1 MHLWPSATLRASFKL
16 EYLNNLE
23 WNLRRMKSEKNRKNQ
38 SSGSSNEE
46 KLLSDDIDSQNRNS
60 KDRSGA
66 CGAVLRDL
74 LMIFSCCYCCYCCG
88 VCID

>member
-1 MHLWPSATLRASFKL
+1 MHLWPSKTLRASFKL

-23 WNLRRMKSEKNRKNQ
+23 WNLRRMKSEKNNKNQ

-46 KLLSDDIDSQNRNS
+46 KLLSDDTSSQNRNS
-60 KDRSGA
+60 MNCSRA

-74 LMIFSCCYCCYCCG
+74 LIIFSCCYCCGACT
-88 VCID
+88 D